1 VILVASV
8 RPDTDSSFSKCGLRP
23 SHNTLHSRKHL
34 YRVEVGFNS
43 SMVDITMNGRSMEPG
58 VELGRVLYF
67 PRRRTII
74 PLGWFT
80 ETHFVEFPCYPSK
93 IIIIKVQITTV
104 KSFEPIGDDL
114 DIAIVLQ
121 SFHSQITR
129 V

>member
-1 VILVASV
+1 MLSIMFALRRSCHFITHNTAIWNVAS
-8 RPDTDSSFSKCGLRP
+8 
-23 SHNTLHSRKHL
+23 
-34 YRVEVGFNS
+34 RV
-43 SMVDITMNGRSMEPG
+43 
-58 VELGRVLYF
+58 
-67 PRRRTII
+67 
-74 PLGWFT
+74 WFT

-114 DIAIVLQ
+114 DITIVLQ